1 MHKVFKHTSQWQGK
15 HEYMNELKDTYV
27 EVVKYTV
34 DGADTFTLMKHKH
47 KGHTNEWHHHNYDVV
62 LRWLSKHTDL

>member
-1 MHKVFKHTSQWQGK
+1 
-15 HEYMNELKDTYV
+15 MNELKDTYV

-47 KGHTNEWHHHNYDVV
+47 KGHTNE
-62 LRWLSKHTDL
+62 